1 MDHVNKSSLLIATVL
16 FASST
21 LIQTSGAGDSVGAA
35 QVDASHSDIEK
46 LYIDL
51 HRNPELAFHEQRT
64 AATLAARVKAL
75 GYEVT
80 TGVGGTGVV
89 AILKNGPGP
98 VVMLRTEL
106 DALPIEEKTGL
117 PFASTV
123 KTKNDAGEVVPV
135 AHMCGHDLHM
145 SAWVGTAELMANN
158 RERWHGTLMLVGQPA
173 EEILA
178 GATAMLRDGLF
189 TRFPKPDYAL
199 GIHDEPALPA
209 GVIGFHP
216 GYFRANSTGLDMTVY
231 GKGGHGAF
239 PQSAIDPV
247 VTAARIVLALQTIVS
262 RENNPLDP
270 AVITVGSIH
279 GGSASNIIPD
289 QVKLQMTVRS
299 LDPAVHKRLLAAI
312 ERQAK
317 GEAIAANSPKEPLI
331 ETKSNT
337 DAVYNDPELTQRM
350 VAAARAALGANQVV
364 EMPALM
370 GGEDF
375 SQFGLAGVR
384 AVLLHVGAVDAAK
397 LEASHK
403 SGVPV
408 PGLHS
413 PLWAPEREP
422 TIKAAI
428 SAETAILTDLLN
440 GKSDR

>member
-1 MDHVNKSSLLIATVL
+1 MKLAKSTARIAVLLV
-16 FASST
+16 ASST
-21 LIQTSGAGDSVGAA
+21 SAQAGGASGA
-35 QVDASHSDIEK
+35 QVDAIYPGIEK

-80 TGVGGTGVV
+80 TGVGGTGIV

-123 KTKNDAGEVVPV
+123 KTKNDAGETVPV

-145 SAWVGTAELMANN
+145 SAWAGTAELMAND
-158 RERWHGTLMLVGQPA
+158 RAHWHGTLMLVGQPA
-173 EEILA
+173 EEIVA
-178 GATAMLRDGLF
+178 GASAMIRDGLF

-199 GIHDEPALPA
+199 GMHDDASLPA

-216 GYFRANSTGLDMTVY
+216 GNFRAASTNLDITVY
-231 GKGGHGAF
+231 GKGGHGAY
-239 PQSAIDPV
+239 PQSTIDPIV
-247 VTAARIVLALQTIVS
+247 LASRIVLGLQTIVS
-262 RENNPLDP
+262 RENNPADP

-279 GGSASNIIPD
+279 GGTVWNIIPD
-289 QVKLQMTVRS
+289 QVKLQVTVRS
-299 LDPAVHKRLLAAI
+299 LDPNVQQRLLSAI
-312 ERQAK
+312 EREAT
-317 GEAIAANSPKEPLI
+317 GEAQAANAPKQPLI
-331 ETKSNT
+331 ETKSSAE
-337 DAVYNDPELTQRM
+337 AVYNDPETTQRA
-350 VAAARAALGANQVV
+350 VAAARAALGADKVV

-370 GGEDF
+370 GSEDF
-375 SQFGLAGVR
+375 SLFGLAGLH

-397 LEASHK
+397 LEESRK
-403 SGVPV
+403 TGVPL
-408 PGLHS
+408 PGVHS
-413 PLWAPEREP
+413 PLWAPVREP

-428 SAETAILTDLLN
+428 MAEMAILMDLMTVRPA
-440 GKSDR
+440 DPAA

>member
-1 MDHVNKSSLLIATVL
+1 MKHTMFIAL
-16 FASST
+16 FAALLVAANASA
-21 LIQTSGAGDSVGAA
+21 QGGGAAGAGAA
-35 QVDASHSDIEK
+35 QIDAIYPDIEK

-80 TGVGGTGVV
+80 TGVGGTGIV

-123 KTKNDAGEVVPV
+123 KTKNEASETVPV

-145 SAWVGTAELMANN
+145 SAWAATAELMAKD
-158 RERWHGTLMLVGQPA
+158 RAHWHGTLMLVGQPA
-173 EEILA
+173 EEIVA
-178 GATAMLRDGLF
+178 GASAMIRDGLF

-199 GIHDEPALPA
+199 GLHDDASLPA

-216 GYFRANSTGLDMTVY
+216 GNFRAASTNLDVTVY
-231 GKGGHGAF
+231 GKGGHGAY
-239 PQSAIDPV
+239 PQSTIDPIV
-247 VTAARIVLALQTIVS
+247 IASRIVLGLQTIVS
-262 RENNPLDP
+262 RENNPADP

-279 GGSASNIIPD
+279 GGTVSNIIPD
-289 QVKLQMTVRS
+289 QVKLQITVRS
-299 LDPAVHKRLLAAI
+299 LDPKVQQRLLSAI
-312 ERQAK
+312 EREAN
-317 GEAIAANSPKEPLI
+317 GEAQATNAPKQPLI
-331 ETKSNT
+331 ETKSST
-337 DAVYNDPELTQRM
+337 ESVYNDPDTTQRA
-350 VAAARAALGANQVV
+350 VAAARAALGADKVV

-370 GGEDF
+370 GSEDF
-375 SQFGLAGVR
+375 SQFGLAGVH

-397 LEASHK
+397 LEESRK
-403 SGVPV
+403 TGVPL
-408 PGLHS
+408 PGVHS
-413 PLWAPEREP
+413 PLWAPVREP

-428 SAETAILTDLLN
+428 GAETAILEDLM
-440 GKSDR
+440 KSS